1 MAIEPIT
8 MYTTLWCPDCRRA
21 KAFLKERGIVFR
33 EVNIEQ
39 DASAEAMVIKAN
51 QGKRKVPTFQVGD
64 RYFAAS
70 PFDAAQLA
78 EELGVPVN
86 R

>member
-1 MAIEPIT
+1 
-8 MYTTLWCPDCRRA
+8 MYTTRWCPDCRRA
-21 KAFLKERGIVFR
+21 KTFMKERGVVFR

-39 DASAEAMVIKAN
+39 DASAEAIVLEAN
-51 QGKRKVPTFQVGD
+51 QGKRRVPTFEVGA
-64 RYFAAS
+64 RYFTCS

-78 EELGVPVN
+78 EELGVPLN